1 MIAMRPHSHIFLA
14 DRRKTMNYSYV
25 TDHQG
30 LVIRDYYLNPG
41 IVIAGHSR
49 RDEVTI
55 VLPYVGDVV
64 FDGEGG
70 NVLIDEK
77 QALVWHDLK
86 KPFRLSN
93 PYAEDA
99 INFLHLTMP
108 TRKTDYES
116 IIVSLDEH
124 PDKSWIE
131 LHPSVLLGRF
141 QGRDEVTLQNGDQEH
156 NYFVYSIQG
165 AFEVNHCLLGTRD
178 GLYLQKTGKLEIEAL
193 SPDAE
198 LLLIRL

>member
-1 MIAMRPHSHIFLA
+1 
-14 DRRKTMNYSYV
+14 MNYSYV

-86 KPFRLSN
+86 SLS
-93 PYAEDA
+93 
-99 INFLHLTMP
+99 
-108 TRKTDYES
+108 
-116 IIVSLDEH
+116 
-124 PDKSWIE
+124 
-131 LHPSVLLGRF
+131 G
-141 QGRDEVTLQNGDQEH
+141 
-156 NYFVYSIQG
+156 
-165 AFEVNHCLLGTRD
+165 
-178 GLYLQKTGKLEIEAL
+178 
-193 SPDAE
+193 
-198 LLLIRL
+198 